1 MIENDIETLLE
12 KVELLIKL
20 VNELLNMTTPT
31 ERPDVINR
39 HVLTDI
45 EGAMRITGKA
55 KPTIYANVRKGII
68 PSYKRGNKFYFY
80 EDELYK
86 WIEGG
91 KQYSNNTNS
100 EEMLNNLRKHV
111 RHLPSSIR

>member
-55 KPTIYANVRKGII
+55 KPTIYANARKGII
-68 PSYKRGNKFYFY
+68 PSYRA
-80 EDELYK
+80 
-86 WIEGG
+86 
-91 KQYSNNTNS
+91 
-100 EEMLNNLRKHV
+100 H
-111 RHLPSSIR
+111 